1 MRRDLILAGLL
12 AAALALAGPAAAQG
26 FGQVTFGTAPAAPGA
41 APSAAPTAGAPA
53 GNNLDGVTVTGKK
66 QAEVDK
72 DPSQVLCHSEP
83 VMGSLFPKKVCA
95 SRRDI
100 AERRQSDQALVRYFE
115 RGVIA
120 GK

>member
-1 MRRDLILAGLL
+1 MRKAFIAVGFIAGSGLL
-12 AAALALAGPAAAQG
+12 TLGGPAAAQG
-26 FGQVTFGTAPAAPGA
+26 FGQVTFGAAPAD
-41 APSAAPTAGAPA
+41 PSAPA
-53 GNNLDGVTVTGKK
+53 SAAKPDGNNVDGVTVTGKK

-72 DPSQVLCHSEP
+72 DPNQVMCHSEP

-100 AERRQSDQALVRYFE
+100 AERRQGDQALVRYFE